1 VPSRRT
7 SASAPAATSP
17 SASSSLPLARVS
29 TPFARQPEHPRYQW
43 PVQVLHSA
51 RDWQL
56 DCAIQCDGGCR
67 MADSLSELI
76 RRVLRE
82 APFAMRQLAS
92 DAGLSYDVLRSWRSG
107 RRRPS
112 RSSAARLAAG
122 LQDRGERLLL
132 LARELREATESEAT
146 ERGGSDQ
153 PGAERPQAD
162 RSAPDRTASEQPAS
176 EQPAPEQPASERAAS
191 HRPAWDEAPSE
202 RRPPDWRP
210 SDRPMSDRSVSDRS
224 EGSTS
229 SGRDREGGGST
240 PGWAPPT

>member
-1 VPSRRT
+1 
-7 SASAPAATSP
+7 
-17 SASSSLPLARVS
+17 
-29 TPFARQPEHPRYQW
+29 
-43 PVQVLHSA
+43 
-51 RDWQL
+51 
-56 DCAIQCDGGCR
+56 

-132 LARELREATESEAT
+132 LARELREATESDAT
-146 ERGGSDQ
+146 ERGGADEA
-153 PGAERPQAD
+153 GAQRPQAD
-162 RSAPDRTASEQPAS
+162 RSITDRGALEQPGVEQPAT
-176 EQPAPEQPASERAAS
+176 ERAAS
-191 HRPAWDEAPSE
+191 HRQSWDEAPSE

-210 SDRPMSDRSVSDRS
+210 SDRPMTDRSMSDRGED
-224 EGSTS
+224 STS
-229 SGRDREGGGST
+229 SSRDREDGGST
-240 PGWAPPT
+240 PGWAPPS

>member
-1 VPSRRT
+1 
-7 SASAPAATSP
+7 
-17 SASSSLPLARVS
+17 
-29 TPFARQPEHPRYQW
+29 
-43 PVQVLHSA
+43 
-51 RDWQL
+51 
-56 DCAIQCDGGCR
+56 

-132 LARELREATESEAT
+132 LARELREATETEAA
-146 ERGGSDQ
+146 ERGGSDE
-153 PGAERPQAD
+153 PGAERPPAD
-162 RSAPDRTASEQPAS
+162 RSTSDRAAPEQPAS
-176 EQPAPEQPASERAAS
+176 EQPASDRAAS
-191 HRPAWDEAPSE
+191 HRQAWDETPSE

-210 SDRPMSDRSVSDRS
+210 SDRPMSDRSMSDRS
-224 EGSTS
+224 EDSAS
-229 SGRDREGGGST
+229 SSRDREGGGST
-240 PGWAPPT
+240 PGWAPPS